1 LTSFRGSY
9 YERLANTCPT
19 LYKYF
24 RQTAPGSL
32 LTGPLNKATK
42 QPGAVLFYSAIVSV
56 YG

>member
-9 YERLANTCPT
+9 YERLANSCPT